1 MSPINQLY
9 YAIVFIIVLAIGGY
23 IYSLKSDITNLE
35 TELKIK
41 NSMYEASKTQ
51 NILHETA
58 IDSQNKQIE
67 ALRVDALSSKAKL
80 DEWKKLPPKV
90 KYEVIYRD
98 VVKENNL
105 TGACDEIKT
114 LINSTPNFNTL

>member
-1 MSPINQLY
+1 MITLNQIY
-9 YAIVFIIVLAIGGY
+9 YGIVFIVVLTILGY
-23 IYSLKSDITNLE
+23 IYSLKSDISDRDSTIATLQKDLLHE
-35 TELKIK
+35 
-41 NSMYEASKTQ
+41 KTQ

-67 ALRVDALSSKAKL
+67 DMRIDLVSSKAKL
-80 DEWKKLPPKV
+80 DEWKKLPPRV

-105 TGACDEIKT
+105 TGACDEVKT
-114 LINSTPNFNTL
+114 LINSTPNLNTL